1 VTVFRAEPDFSVVA
15 DCRDGTGCLRAI
27 RELSPDLAVLDSSMP
42 HQGGL
47 QVLAAVKTE
56 RRPTQVILLS
66 ESPDI
71 SSTADF
77 VAKGAY
83 CVLSKEAPLET
94 LVQRSREVTGGQRSP
109 SLHKLQNGHDH
120 NLRSRTDIPSIVLT
134 ERELQ
139 IMELVRAGL
148 SNKEIGRQ
156 CELSDGTVKV
166 HLHHIY
172 EKLAIRNRTALAV
185 LAARNSPAAHKAAS

>member
-1 VTVFRAEPDFSVVA
+1 LV
-15 DCRDGTGCLRAI
+15 
-27 RELSPDLAVLDSSMP
+27 VLDSSLP
-42 HQGGL
+42 QQGAL
-47 QVLAAVKTE
+47 QVLAAVRTE
-56 RRPTQVILLS
+56 QRATQVILLA

-71 SSTADF
+71 SSAADF

-83 CVLSKEAPLET
+83 RVLSKEAPLET
-94 LVQRSREVTGGQRSP
+94 LVQSSREATFGQKSTSP
-109 SLHKLQNGHDH
+109 HKMPNGHDH
-120 NLRSRTDIPSIVLT
+120 NLRGRTESPSVVLT
-134 ERELQ
+134 ERERQ

-156 CELSDGTVKV
+156 CDLSDGTVKV

-185 LAARNSPAAHKAAS
+185 LAGRNSPATYEAAS

>member
-1 VTVFRAEPDFSVVA
+1 LV
-15 DCRDGTGCLRAI
+15 
-27 RELSPDLAVLDSSMP
+27 VLDSSLP

-47 QVLAAVKTE
+47 QVLAAVRTE
-56 RRPTQVILLS
+56 QRATQVILLS

-77 VAKGAY
+77 VAKGTY
-83 CVLSKEAPLET
+83 CILSREAPLET
-94 LVQRSREVTGGQRSP
+94 LVQSSREATYGQKSP
-109 SLHKLQNGHDH
+109 SPHKLLDGHDH
-120 NLRSRTDIPSIVLT
+120 NLRGRTERPSVVLT
-134 ERELQ
+134 ERERQ

-166 HLHHIY
+166 HLHYIY
-172 EKLAIRNRTALAV
+172 EKLAVHNRTALAV
-185 LAARNSPAAHKAAS
+185 LAARSSPATYKAAS